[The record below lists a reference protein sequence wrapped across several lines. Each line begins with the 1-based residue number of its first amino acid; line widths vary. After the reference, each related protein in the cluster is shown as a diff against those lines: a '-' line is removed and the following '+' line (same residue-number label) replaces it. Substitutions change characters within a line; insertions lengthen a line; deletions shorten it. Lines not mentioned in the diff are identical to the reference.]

1 MFIKNISLGGW
12 VWVDTVF
19 LNETQNSEL
28 KPWCKRQMFAT
39 LVLLRKVVFS
49 PVQKYESKFIWVN
62 LGIHY

>member
-1 MFIKNISLGGW
+1 MFIKNTSLGGW

-28 KPWCKRQMFAT
+28 KQWCKRHMFVT

-49 PVQKYESKFIWVN
+49 PVQKYESKFIWVY
-62 LGIHY
+62 LGIH